1 MPSLVGGSV
10 DPEDIPDISDIGSG
24 EMITALLI
32 FVSLLS
38 AIYTAF
44 MPIPFY
50 NISLAAGLSSI
61 AAAIL
66 TVGRRK

>member
-1 MPSLVGGSV
+1 M
-10 DPEDIPDISDIGSG
+10 DPEDIPDIGDVGAG
-24 EMITALLI
+24 EIITALLV

-38 AIYTAF
+38 AIYTAV

-50 NISLAAGLSSI
+50 NISLAAGLGSI

-66 TVGRRK
+66 TVGRQKQ